1 MQVSYLKYFLANA
14 PNSDYAAK
22 VFGFATFGKVYGLII
37 CLAGLFNFSQS
48 ALDALTHKVFNNNPV
63 PLNLMLLIIALCVGS
78 ALVIFVYHKSKTI
91 GVDVLREEA
100 EEAEERLMPGAENG
114 IDWAQN
120 GYGSR
125 TYGTIDEARSPKM
138 GPTA

>member
-1 MQVSYLKYFLANA
+1 
-14 PNSDYAAK
+14 
-22 VFGFATFGKVYGLII
+22 
-37 CLAGLFNFSQS
+37 
-48 ALDALTHKVFNNNPV
+48 
-63 PLNLMLLIIALCVGS
+63 MLLIIALSVGGS
-78 ALVIFVYHKSKTI
+78 LVIFVYHKSKTI

-120 GYGSR
+120 GNGSR

-138 GPTA
+138 GPTS

>member
-1 MQVSYLKYFLANA
+1 
-14 PNSDYAAK
+14 
-22 VFGFATFGKVYGLII
+22 
-37 CLAGLFNFSQS
+37 
-48 ALDALTHKVFNNNPV
+48 
-63 PLNLMLLIIALCVGS
+63 MLLIIALCVGG
-78 ALVIFVYHKSKTI
+78 ALVIFVNHKSKTI

-120 GYGSR
+120 GHGSR